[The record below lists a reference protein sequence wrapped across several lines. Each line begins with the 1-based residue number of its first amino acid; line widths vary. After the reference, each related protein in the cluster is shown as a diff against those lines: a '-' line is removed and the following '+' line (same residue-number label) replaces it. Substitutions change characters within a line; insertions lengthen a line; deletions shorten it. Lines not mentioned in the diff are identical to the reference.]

1 MAPGV
6 RMSGGTMVWLTDN
19 ELKLLEQ
26 WYWNTVVGEVNT
38 LEDDALKEKL
48 EARREELA
56 CRA

>member
-1 MAPGV
+1 
-6 RMSGGTMVWLTDN
+6 MVWLTDN

-38 LEDDALKEKL
+38 LADDALKEKL
-48 EARREELA
+48 EALKAELT